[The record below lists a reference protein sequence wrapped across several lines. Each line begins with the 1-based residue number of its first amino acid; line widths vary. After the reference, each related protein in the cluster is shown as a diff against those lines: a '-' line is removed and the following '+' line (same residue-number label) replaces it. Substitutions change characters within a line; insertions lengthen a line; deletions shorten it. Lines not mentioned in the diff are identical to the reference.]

1 MPAITRRLYLAEVL
15 VSRQLFNIFPNRKW
29 SSVFTEVQSPAVGR
43 QQQQQQPRDN
53 NNNNNTACTAA
64 AATPAA
70 PAPARC
76 REEEYADTNV
86 NFAPKINRHWNLG
99 RGCTQ
104 TTHHPPPPPLP
115 ENEIFFTIEGNIFVA
130 LEIFKWVSNIY
141 GSRCR
146 KWRRDVL
153 VLNLNLT

>member
-1 MPAITRRLYLAEVL
+1 MPAITRRLYLAKVL

-43 QQQQQQPRDN
+43 QQQQQPRDSN

-104 TTHHPPPPPLP
+104 TTHHPPHHPCRKTKYFSQSR
-115 ENEIFFTIEGNIFVA
+115 EIFLLLGKYFNEFLIFTAVR
-130 LEIFKWVSNIY
+130 Y
-141 GSRCR
+141 R
-146 KWRRDVL
+146 K
-153 VLNLNLT
+153 